1 LIYSTNAIATTTAEE
16 CDREDLTIFFDKD
29 YFLFSAIE
37 AEVTA
42 LRAEK
47 ELYAPALAG
56 YRQLLKQE
64 CRKGSPTSCRAA
76 RSRGE
81 KGGGKGPPNHPNHS
95 TEWGDPTPE
104 W

>member
-1 LIYSTNAIATTTAEE
+1 LIYSTNAMATTTAEE

-29 YFLFSAIE
+29 YFLFSVLE

-42 LRAEK
+42 LRAAK

-64 CRKGSPTSCRAA
+64 C
-76 RSRGE
+76 SRG
-81 KGGGKGPPNHPNHS
+81 S
-95 TEWGDPTPE
+95 SRSQSS
-104 W
+104 